1 MLGHIGPLSGLYPYL
16 GPLHLLG
23 PLSGGPCLNPL
34 SLAPSHPPG
43 THCTC
48 YLLEGA
54 LDDSRRKRIR
64 PILLLTVSPGPGT
77 EPEMVLKKNLL

>member
-16 GPLHLLG
+16 GLLYLLG

-54 LDDSRRKRIR
+54 LDAG
-64 PILLLTVSPGPGT
+64 LTPGGK
-77 EPEMVLKKNLL
+77 ESGLFCSS